1 MGFVV
6 IPATRRRL
14 NSSAAAAVLFKRL
27 ACWGDATWLA
37 SNRERLF
44 ISLLLPSLRGL
55 LPDAP
60 SACPSEC
67 GAPPSSS
74 ATPSS
79 DSGSLH
85 LIQAQSFSRFL
96 CRPSQLL
103 GPPMCHTWVS
113 RFSMKRETDA
123 FASGEGGNSV
133 KQSPIMVKLTNSP
146 ETCRLQWLR
155 GRIWDRWR
163 PSWRDLW
170 RACSFRGL
178 HRADVRVFPDIQP
191 SVPSECGCG

>member
-1 MGFVV
+1 LGFVV

-133 KQSPIMVKLTNSP
+133 KQSPIMVKLTRDMQIAMASRQNLGQVAAFMAGFVACMLISRTQSGGF
-146 ETCRLQWLR
+146 EGTFRCWTLR
-155 GRIWDRWR
+155 H
-163 PSWRDLW
+163 L
-170 RACSFRGL
+170 
-178 HRADVRVFPDIQP
+178 
-191 SVPSECGCG
+191 

>member
-1 MGFVV
+1 M
-6 IPATRRRL
+6 

-44 ISLLLPSLRGL
+44 IFLLLPSLRGL
-55 LPDAP
+55 LPDAT

-103 GPPMCHTWVS
+103 GPRCAHLGLAI
-113 RFSMKRETDA
+113 FCDETDA
-123 FASGEGGNSV
+123 SGVLGLSQAEPDHGQIHQRHADCNGFEAEFGTGGGLYGGICGVHAHFEDSTERMCGYFPIFNPT
-133 KQSPIMVKLTNSP
+133 SPLNMAAV
-146 ETCRLQWLR
+146 E
-155 GRIWDRWR
+155 
-163 PSWRDLW
+163 
-170 RACSFRGL
+170 
-178 HRADVRVFPDIQP
+178 
-191 SVPSECGCG
+191 